1 MLAYPRASRCKQDIG
16 FCHSEGGFVDTTQR
30 ENNILLNISG
40 LQTYFYTDEGVSK
53 AVDGVDYY
61 VKKGETL
68 GVVGESGCGKSVAA
82 LSVMRL
88 IPQPPGKI
96 VGGDITFEG
105 KSLLGL
111 SNHDMR
117 KIRGN
122 KISMIFQEPMT
133 SLNPVFTIGNQI
145 SEAIQLHQ
153 GFSKREAMNRA
164 VEMLKLVGIPSP
176 EQRVKEYPHQLSGG
190 MRQRAMIAMA
200 LSCNPSLLIA
210 DEPTTALDVTIQAQI
225 LDLMASLKE
234 EFNTAIILI
243 THDLGVVAET
253 VARVVVM
260 YAGKVVEEADVY
272 NIFEQPL
279 HPYTVGLLRSIPRI
293 DLSVKKKERL
303 QEISGIV
310 PIPSQLP
317 SGCLFHP
324 RCSSVMDICRQKS
337 PELKYYNEEKHKV
350 RCWLYD

>member
-1 MLAYPRASRCKQDIG
+1 M
-16 FCHSEGGFVDTTQR
+16 DTTPTT
-30 ENNILLNISG
+30 NDVLLNISE
-40 LQTYFYTDEGVSK
+40 LQTYFYTEEGVSK
-53 AVDGVDYY
+53 AVDGVSYY
-61 VKKGETL
+61 VKKRETL
-68 GVVGESGCGKSVAA
+68 GVVGESGCGKSVTA
-82 LSVMRL
+82 LSIMQL

-96 VGGDITFEG
+96 IGGDITFEG
-105 KSLLGL
+105 RSLLSL
-111 SNHDMR
+111 SSQEMR

-153 GFSKREAMNRA
+153 GLSKKDALDRS

-225 LDLMASLKE
+225 LDLMASLKD
-234 EFNTAIILI
+234 EFDTAIILI

-260 YAGKVVEEADVY
+260 YAGKIVEEADVY
-272 NIFEQPL
+272 NIFEHPQ
-279 HPYTVGLLRSIPRI
+279 HPYTVGLLKSIPRI
-293 DLSVKKKERL
+293 DLSVTTRERL
-303 QEISGIV
+303 QEISGVV

-317 SGCLFHP
+317 AGCLFHP
-324 RCSSVMDICRQKS
+324 RCPHVMDVCRQ
-337 PELKYYNEEKHKV
+337 ELPVLKPTKNTAEGHMV
-350 RCWLYD
+350 RCWLYE